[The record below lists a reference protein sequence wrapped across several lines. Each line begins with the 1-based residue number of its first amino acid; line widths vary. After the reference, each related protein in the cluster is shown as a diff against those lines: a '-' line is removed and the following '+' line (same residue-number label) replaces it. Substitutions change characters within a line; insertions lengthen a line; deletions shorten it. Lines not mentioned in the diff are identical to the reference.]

1 MPHDLA
7 SIKQIDAIE
16 IGVEASKLGGS
27 VQRVQGKAIGRG
39 VSDDDS
45 GRLGNADQQGL
56 VDPGTM
62 NPGVLGDD
70 QGVAMGD
77 AVKDPGDGRYLDL
90 QYKPL
95 LAKDLRASYQE
106 KDPNKAR
113 LAVAKRMP
121 IRMVLQMDQ
130 RKLIDLIANC
140 GNSKLPIEIRQ
151 VRINAKATVKVG
163 QSRGN
168 IDRIGAR
175 LLGQQPVRLGGA
187 RGGIGRTAT
196 AAKGKFD
203 VPIELF
209 GVVYIYNPVAV
220 PSPNAAASFPATRK
234 RCLKGTIFPPPVRK
248 IPLFQTC
255 GPA

>member
-1 MPHDLA
+1 M
-7 SIKQIDAIE
+7 
-16 IGVEASKLGGS
+16 
-27 VQRVQGKAIGRG
+27 
-39 VSDDDS
+39 
-45 GRLGNADQQGL
+45 
-56 VDPGTM
+56 
-62 NPGVLGDD
+62 
-70 QGVAMGD
+70 
-77 AVKDPGDGRYLDL
+77 
-90 QYKPL
+90 
-95 LAKDLRASYQE
+95 AKDLRAAYQE

-151 VRINAKATVKVG
+151 VRINATATSRVG
-163 QSRGN
+163 QPRGN
-168 IDRIGAR
+168 NDGIGAR

-220 PSPNAAASFPATRK
+220 ETLQAKERADLAEEKAKASAVTPEAT
-234 RCLKGTIFPPPVRK
+234 P
-248 IPLFQTC
+248 
-255 GPA
+255 